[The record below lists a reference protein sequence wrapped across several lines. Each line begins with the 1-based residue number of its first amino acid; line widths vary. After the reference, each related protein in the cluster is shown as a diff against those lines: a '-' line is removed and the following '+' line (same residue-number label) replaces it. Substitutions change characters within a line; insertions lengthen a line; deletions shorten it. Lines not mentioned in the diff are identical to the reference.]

1 MPVSP
6 LTGKSEGAMA
16 RQALDGRSNRAGT
29 LGVTPGATSRD
40 ESAHWSPVISS
51 ERQSV
56 RVKGGGKKGSSI
68 NQRWYEWG
76 RTKHH
81 LNDTARWPGAS
92 GEVMVQTWFCQ
103 NGLVMMPK
111 SNVWEELVVL
121 ICWLPKFWSFGFL
134 QPQNKLSS
142 LEMSDCLHLWGI
154 LNDFCFSPHISK

>member
-76 RTKHH
+76 RTRHH
-81 LNDTARWPGAS
+81 LNDTARWPGSIWRGDGANVFLS
-92 GEVMVQTWFCQ
+92 EWFGHDAQVKYLGRACCVDM
-103 NGLVMMPK
+103 LTAD
-111 SNVWEELVVL
+111 S
-121 ICWLPKFWSFGFL
+121 SFGLL